1 MRWVI
6 IHPLVPPP
14 PASHT
19 QDKLILAADIVQQL
33 LLMAVVV
40 ADWLHDVPNYN
51 NYNVTEE
58 TDANGELV
66 AKLHNYFASWQ

>member
-1 MRWVI
+1 
-6 IHPLVPPP
+6 
-14 PASHT
+14 
-19 QDKLILAADIVQQL
+19 
-33 LLMAVVV
+33 MAVVV

-66 AKLHNYFASWQ
+66 AKLHNYFAGWQ